1 MQIDDRLQIY
11 AQDLANGLRSVDP
24 LALDRAATLLIIT
37 MLAKGTIF
45 VCGNGGSAAIS
56 DHFLCDHSKGI
67 YNDTKFFPKI
77 VSLPS
82 NMSLLT
88 AIGNDISYD
97 SVFSYQL
104 DMFADPGDVLVV
116 ISSSGNSPN
125 ILSALRTA
133 KASNMKTI
141 ALVGFDGGEA
151 KDLADIVLHV
161 PVNNYGIVED
171 AHQAIMHVIAQH
183 IRITNKDKDT
193 IKL

>member
-1 MQIDDRLQIY
+1 
-11 AQDLANGLRSVDP
+11 
-24 LALDRAATLLIIT
+24 
-37 MLAKGTIF
+37 
-45 VCGNGGSAAIS
+45 
-56 DHFLCDHSKGI
+56 
-67 YNDTKFFPKI
+67 
-77 VSLPS
+77 
-82 NMSLLT
+82 
-88 AIGNDISYD
+88 
-97 SVFSYQL
+97 
-104 DMFADPGDVLVV
+104 MFADPGDVLVV
-116 ISSSGNSPN
+116 VSSSGNSPN